1 MNLIE
6 FIIDIL
12 FSLSGDDAFDTPP
25 HSKVHRKSLPL
36 FGNMPQHWPAA
47 AIPDNT
53 MHAPNISHKLV
64 STEGKKLRGC
74 AYCNYYKVKTK
85 SGWGVY
91 TRHKCEACN
100 VPLCK
105 KVRPCFFLY
114 HEMEVPSH
122 FALSSPNLSDI
133 L

>member
-1 MNLIE
+1 MQQ

-25 HSKVHRKSLPL
+25 YSKVHRKSLPS
-36 FGNMPQHWPAA
+36 FGNMQENWSG

-53 MHAPNISHKLV
+53 MHASNSNHKLV

-74 AYCNYYKVKTK
+74 AYCNFYKVKTK

-91 TRHKCEACN
+91 TRHKCEACD

-105 KVRPCFFLY
+105 KVRPCFYLY
-114 HEMEVPSH
+114 HDMKVPPYFSM
-122 FALSSPNLSDI
+122 SSSNLSDI
-133 L
+133 LKL